1 MTAHLR
7 SNIAEFE
14 CSLSGLSK
22 RGLGVTILFDGHLI
36 YTGLGGSMVRIRST
50 NMSKSLTLLLVAA
63 SAPAFGSVAL
73 AEGNLFDQFPFAVAC
88 EYKGTQ
94 HAFYLSKVTA
104 DGTATYLA
112 SDNFAGT
119 ITLGGGAKAVGTEQG
134 GSCLGKTVEEL
145 RESGQ
150 ARDIRAN

>member
-94 HAFYLSKVTA
+94 HALVTA